1 MSLDGCG
8 AVVLGS
14 PDLLLDL
21 RSRYGEPHRAFHTW
35 ERVTELLRM
44 AEDVAAAVADRNAF
58 VLAILFHRVVLD
70 PRAQD
75 APIRSAAVMRQAMAH
90 RLPAERLLRAETLIR
105 ALTDGMLPET
115 EDASLRGDAALL
127 LDFDHAILGC
137 ETVRYRA
144 YEAALR
150 QEFPHL
156 SDTRYGVA
164 RAATLRMLGWRE
176 RIFLT
181 DRFYLDYERRA
192 RRNIEAQI
200 AELDPE

>member
-1 MSLDGCG
+1 MI
-8 AVVLGS
+8 LGS
-14 PDLLLDL
+14 PDLLMDL

-44 AEDVAAAVADRNAF
+44 AEDVAAAVADRSAF
-58 VLAILFHRVVLD
+58 VMAILFHRVVLD
-70 PRAQD
+70 PRSPD
-75 APIRSAAVMRQAMAH
+75 APMRSAAVMRQVMAQ
-90 RLPAERLLRAETLIR
+90 RVPAERLLRAEMLIR
-105 ALTDGMLPET
+105 ALMDGVPPET
-115 EDASLRGDAALL
+115 GDASLRGDAALL
-127 LDFDHAILGC
+127 VDFDHAILGG
-137 ETVRYRA
+137 EATRYRA

-164 RAATLRMLGWRE
+164 RAAKLRMLGWRE

-192 RRNIEAQI
+192 RRNIEARI